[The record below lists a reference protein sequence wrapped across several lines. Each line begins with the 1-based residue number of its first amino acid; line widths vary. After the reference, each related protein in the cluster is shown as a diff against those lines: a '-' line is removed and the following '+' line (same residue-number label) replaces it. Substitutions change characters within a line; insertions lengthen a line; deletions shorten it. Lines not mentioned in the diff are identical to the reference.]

1 MIIAID
7 GPEASGKGTVAKLIA
22 KKYNLRHLDS
32 GLLYRL
38 TGVPLIGQK
47 FNNNA
52 EFEAQAIKAA
62 GQINAAQLDSPPEI
76 ARTMQGGV
84 MASKVAVIPQVR
96 DILTAI
102 QKNIAKQ
109 KPGAVIDG
117 RDIGTVVF
125 PNAELKFWVTASIE
139 SRASRRFAEYQAK
152 GRSDSLAAVSQA
164 IAERDHRD
172 SSRAASPMV
181 RAQDAHLI
189 ETSKLSIEGVVEAL
203 SVFIDAK
210 LADLKGSSQ
219 N

>member
-22 KKYNLRHLDS
+22 KKYKLRHLDS

-38 TGVPLIGQK
+38 TGVPLIDQK

-52 EFEAQAIKAA
+52 DFENQAIQAA
-62 GQINAAQLDSPPEI
+62 SQITAAQLDNPPEI
-76 ARTMQGGV
+76 ARSMQGGV
-84 MASKVAVIPQVR
+84 MASKVAVIPEVR

-102 QKNIAKQ
+102 QKNIAEQ
-109 KPGAVIDG
+109 KTGAVIDG

-125 PNAELKFWVTASIE
+125 PNAELKFWVTASPE

-152 GRSDSLAAVSQA
+152 GRNDSLADVSKA

-172 SSRAASPMV
+172 STRAASPMKQ
-181 RAQDAHLI
+181 AQDAHLI
-189 ETSKLSIEGVVEAL
+189 ETSKLSIEGVVDAL
-203 SVFIDAK
+203 SVYIDAK
-210 LADLKGSSQ
+210 LAEFEG
-219 N
+219 